1 MFWYTTSNKIFF
13 CLTLGNVFVTS
24 SLVSDNICDDAG
36 SIELLRE
43 LPAVGT
49 FSFLQSYQRTVCD
62 FCLRDAHHPDEHAG
76 EVLIFQWWIKA
87 ISTPIIVKNSPGV
100 DSRIKRTEMLVVSL
114 KVLMTKR
121 QYF

>member
-1 MFWYTTSNKIFF
+1 MFLYTTSNKIFF
-13 CLTLGNVFVTS
+13 CLTLGNVCVTS

-76 EVLIFQWWIKA
+76 EVLIF
-87 ISTPIIVKNSPGV
+87 
-100 DSRIKRTEMLVVSL
+100 
-114 KVLMTKR
+114 
-121 QYF
+121 